1 MEKNEI
7 NSELS
12 FEQALV
18 KLEEIVEQLS
28 TGSGSLEEL
37 VRQYEIGIKYLNQCR
52 SKLEEAETRINILSK
67 EIPNA
72 TNREDNNGF

>member
-7 NSELS
+7 NTELS

-67 EIPNA
+67 EIPN
-72 TNREDNNGF
+72 TNNREDNNGF